1 MPGQND
7 EPVVCRPAAGDES
20 RTKAHAESNKRGR
33 RNVMPNGFK
42 RQTVHDVSQTKPV
55 RRKRLAIVDTV
66 LLGEFLRGRH
76 ASPSVDERN
85 TVLEAIKSQHKTNFT
100 FRFRSRE
107 PR

>member
-1 MPGQND
+1 MTFIASDPTAPYRHALNAWVS
-7 EPVVCRPAAGDES
+7 PLATC
-20 RTKAHAESNKRGR
+20 AHAAERCLLL
-33 RNVMPNGFK
+33 
-42 RQTVHDVSQTKPV
+42 TY
-55 RRKRLAIVDTV
+55 
-66 LLGEFLRGRH
+66 LGEFLRGRH